1 MEQQYRR
8 FCLIL
13 FKKIKIFSQRNCRK
27 CGVPIFYQHPFNL
40 QITFIFES
48 ALLSANEIGGITG
61 NNEEEKV
68 QKVMLKK
75 HVRNQG
81 FVFFK

>member
-1 MEQQYRR
+1 
-8 FCLIL
+8 
-13 FKKIKIFSQRNCRK
+13 
-27 CGVPIFYQHPFNL
+27 
-40 QITFIFES
+40 ITFIFES

-81 FVFFK
+81 FFLFLNNFFGGIKRDEVVGESTKG